1 MENISIFGSFFL
13 REALKTLEDSI
24 EFATKIL
31 NVDTTGVE
39 PMYFV
44 NEDQYLMLR
53 EDEVTEGNIRDELLL
68 NAPVNDDVCF
78 VAPPGNI
85 PVDLEEENLQQIKN
99 K

>member
-1 MENISIFGSFFL
+1 
-13 REALKTLEDSI
+13 
-24 EFATKIL
+24 
-31 NVDTTGVE
+31 
-39 PMYFV
+39 MYFV

-85 PVDLEEENLQQIKN
+85 PVDLDDKDLQEYKN
-99 K
+99 